1 MSSTHIRESLSYGDY
16 TSLEAFKS
24 ECRFDPFLL
33 EDSLQWA
40 YRPCNRHILDYVLSK
55 GIKPTSGSIVRA
67 AGFPKISLILGPGAC
82 TNNMEAVE
90 FMVEL
95 LNDDPGKTK
104 ILTTALY
111 ILVVS
116 GADDSVP
123 FINFLISRGANPK
136 DISIVDRSITC
147 GSFKI
152 FRTLE
157 SHGAVFV
164 DRHMDIALRFGHFE
178 AAYWMHQKGLRGVEE
193 VPYEFLQYK
202 ATRDAERDAAA
213 RKIYFWILPKLYR
226 NTDFV
231 MRQAGKSYDNLFNTV
246 DCLT

>member
-1 MSSTHIRESLSYGDY
+1 MSSTDIRASLRCGDY

-40 YRPCNRHILDYVLSK
+40 YRLCNRHILDYVLSK
-55 GIKPTSGSIVRA
+55 GVKPTSGSIVRA
-67 AGFPKISLILGPGAC
+67 GVIPRISGILGPC
-82 TNNMEAVE
+82 TGNMEAVE
-90 FMVEL
+90 FLVEL
-95 LNDDPGKTK
+95 LNGDPAKTK

-111 ILVVS
+111 ILVVD
-116 GADDSVP
+116 GADEHVP
-123 FINFLISRGANPK
+123 FIKFLIAQGAHLK
-136 DISIVDRSITC
+136 DISVVDRSITC

-157 SHGAVFV
+157 NHGAVFA
-164 DRHMDIALRFGHFE
+164 DRHVDIALYFGHFE

-231 MRQAGKSYDNLFNTV
+231 MRQAEKSYDNLFNSV
-246 DCLT
+246 DCST